1 MILKMRR
8 VMDTYTTTRK
18 LRFFLKLVLQNN
30 RSTHWKHEFI
40 QQKYCKTQC
49 ETHISKIRHGDKMLQ
64 GLSKRQKT
72 DLENEQSDQGRCS
85 GRDLVF
91 ALWRQLGWQS
101 AQTYAEQMWNQS
113 PKPTCKQATEGDLIC
128 LSPEAQAL
136 CRFVDVAESFA
147 DHSTITAAPMWA

>member
-1 MILKMRR
+1 MYKHDDPEDAHSHGYIYNKP
-8 VMDTYTTTRK
+8 K
-18 LRFFLKLVLQNN
+18 IAFFLKLVLQNN

-91 ALWRQLGWQS
+91 RLFVR
-101 AQTYAEQMWNQS
+101 T
-113 PKPTCKQATEGDLIC
+113 PKC
-128 LSPEAQAL
+128 
-136 CRFVDVAESFA
+136 
-147 DHSTITAAPMWA
+147 